1 MTFFFRRFAK
11 RKAELD
17 QEIQAY
23 LEMDIHARMKRG
35 ESAERARAA
44 AMRELGNVALID
56 FDRGDSGLSTS
67 TICTGNSATKD
78 SRQLAPQATPI

>member
-1 MTFFFRRFAK
+1 MAADGGGHRFHHAADPGKREGMTFFFRRFAK

-56 FDRGDSGLSTS
+56 FDAAILG
-67 TICTGNSATKD
+67 
-78 SRQLAPQATPI
+78 